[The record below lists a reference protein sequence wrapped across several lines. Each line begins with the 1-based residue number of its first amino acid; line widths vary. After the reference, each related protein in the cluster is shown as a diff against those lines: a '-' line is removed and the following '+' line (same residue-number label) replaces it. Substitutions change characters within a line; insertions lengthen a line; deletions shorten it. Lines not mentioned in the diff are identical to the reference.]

1 MTSNRKD
8 GPVFAIAAV
17 AAIIA
22 ALTAC
27 NSGTP
32 NNQYGNSGYT
42 NGGYGST
49 GYGGGGGTNIS
60 GYYAGTNQAQQIQ
73 DGADANE
80 GAGISADPGGDAGA
94 GDGN

>member
-1 MTSNRKD
+1 MTSNGKG
-8 GPVFAIAAV
+8 GPVFAIATV

-27 NSGTP
+27 NSGTS
-32 NNQYGNSGYT
+32 NTQYGNSGYI
-42 NGGYGST
+42 NSGYGST
-49 GYGGGGGTNIS
+49 RYGGGGTNMA
-60 GYYAGTNQAQQIQ
+60 GYYGGMNQAQQIQ

-94 GDGN
+94 GDGG